1 MYFTEVSWD
10 IHGPFEFATDEG
22 VEQIQLYLETHTFR
36 SRCIHEET
44 NEWLAHV
51 EICTRDGNKMELCDT
66 LEDYPVGD
74 RDILPVILV
83 PDEATSPDEAAR
95 DMEEVD

>member
-1 MYFTEVSWD
+1 MR
-10 IHGPFEFATDEG
+10 FAPDEG
-22 VEQIQLYLETHTFR
+22 VEQIQLYLETPTFR

-44 NEWLAHV
+44 NDSLAHV
-51 EICTRDGNKMELCDT
+51 EIFTCKGKVLDLFDT

-74 RDILPVILV
+74 RDILTVILV
-83 PDEATSPDEAAR
+83 PDEATSPQEAAR